1 MTFSRSRQQTSRKLV
16 EFLSQWMNC
25 ARGEKLAVLLAHNAL
40 QWRRKSAFLVCL
52 TLPPVGLPT
61 KGRGRA
67 DFCRTDTK
75 TPKWLWKSS
84 PLAFL
89 PLLPPLRS
97 RPPRRVG
104 RGKGSGC
111 DLNAFLS
118 WNKATFWLF
127 KSINWIWIYRQ
138 SGWKLFCRE
147 IIGAIETVG
156 SLDGDTLKEGPCK
169 NINWTWID
177 TRVSENIFQ
186 L

>member
-1 MTFSRSRQQTSRKLV
+1 MRSALCIEHLSTFICHLLFAGAFSLSVKDSTEIILNFKKWEVSDSVTFSRSRQQTSRKLV

-67 DFCRTDTK
+67 DFCRTHTTK

-97 RPPRRVG
+97 PPPRRADP
-104 RGKGSGC
+104 GKGSGC
-111 DLNAFLS
+111 DLNA
-118 WNKATFWLF
+118 KVWLC
-127 KSINWIWIYRQ
+127 KSSVN
-138 SGWKLFCRE
+138 
-147 IIGAIETVG
+147 
-156 SLDGDTLKEGPCK
+156 
-169 NINWTWID
+169 
-177 TRVSENIFQ
+177 
-186 L
+186 